1 MKFEDYLVE
10 QADDQKQKQQ
20 QQQQQ
25 QQEKRIILEQE
36 VEKLQAELETH
47 QAIGKV
53 LHSAL
58 HGPVA
63 SATNSSL
70 ASLLPPHVQELLSEM
85 AMVEEEI
92 VWLERKVGELKLGLY
107 NDRKLAKERKL
118 QLKQQQRRQKTKHQ
132 KNYLPLPPPAPPCA
146 PVGDRSVINGDL
158 YQVSK
163 SQRHAG
169 GFRRERFKFRRASAG
184 SAEELF
190 CILPTA
196 AAASP
201 KAEKP
206 KKQHRRRSI
215 MQKEPKMQR
224 EVVCYEKPNEL
235 SEELTRCLIGIF
247 LDLNQTSAV
256 EETEDSAIVPKHS
269 IISHRTNSKGP
280 KAAISSSFNCK
291 QPSPCVSS
299 PFNGSPSSNIDPY
312 GIMPDEDSGG
322 IRDIGPYKNFI
333 QIGNSSLDISS
344 RFKQTSPAAEK
355 LRDLVQ
361 KLGNVDLTFLTYKQ
375 KLAFWI
381 NIYNSCISRTWTAF
395 LTGETVGNHEQ
406 GIHVKQAMMS
416 ITLTK
421 GPVDD
426 KEMLLRHTYGVGYPE
441 PNVTFALCRGNWSS
455 PALRVYTADQ
465 VVNELGRAKAE
476 YLEAS
481 VGVVRSKRKIVVP
494 KLLQWHMRDFAD
506 DMDSLLEWIYSQLSR
521 SGSLKR
527 LMMECLNGGTKSP
540 ATKMVEIQPYE
551 YGFRYLLP
559 F

>member
-1 MKFEDYLVE
+1 MWG
-10 QADDQKQKQQ
+10 Q
-20 QQQQQ
+20 
-25 QQEKRIILEQE
+25 
-36 VEKLQAELETH
+36 
-47 QAIGKV
+47 
-53 LHSAL
+53 
-58 HGPVA
+58 
-63 SATNSSL
+63 
-70 ASLLPPHVQELLSEM
+70 VQELLSEM

-107 NDRKLAKERKL
+107 NDRKLAKERKS

-201 KAEKP
+201 STPLVKIPKAEKP

-235 SEELTRCLIGIF
+235 SEELTRSLIGIF

-256 EETEDSAIVPKHS
+256 EETGDSAIVPKHS